1 AKGERQPS
9 LAAGHEPRCRRHR
22 ERCRNSTHKFAAA
35 GSSSARAAG
44 RWGFVDP
51 RDHWNYCRYP
61 DHPFHPLARHPVLAS
76 FFSGLRWTRRRFRGR
91 RRLRWWWRVRRLW
104 WGQFWWRRGKQQLVA
119 REDTMVPEDKI
130 DDFVKRVREAA
141 GSNLESVLLFGS
153 AVSGDFHPGLSNLN
167 LLCVLRDCSFAV
179 LQALAPVAK
188 WWDRQKKPP
197 PLCMTRKELE
207 RSTDVFTVELLDM
220 QQHHRVLFG
229 EDVVQE
235 LRISMHVHRV
245 QVEYELRE
253 KLILL
258 RQQVLLAAGSDSRL
272 WDLVLHSVPSFGT
285 LFRHALIA
293 LGDASQSS
301 RRAAV
306 DTLSKRVGFDLSAV
320 HQALDV

>member
-1 AKGERQPS
+1 
-9 LAAGHEPRCRRHR
+9 
-22 ERCRNSTHKFAAA
+22 
-35 GSSSARAAG
+35 
-44 RWGFVDP
+44 
-51 RDHWNYCRYP
+51 
-61 DHPFHPLARHPVLAS
+61 
-76 FFSGLRWTRRRFRGR
+76 
-91 RRLRWWWRVRRLW
+91 
-104 WGQFWWRRGKQQLVA
+104 
-119 REDTMVPEDKI
+119 MVPEDKI

-167 LLCVLRDCSFAV
+167 LLCVLRDCSFAA

-188 WWDRQKKPP
+188 WWERQKQPA

-207 RSTDVFTVELLDM
+207 RSTDVFTIELLDM

-229 EDVVQE
+229 EDVVQG

-258 RQQVLLAAGSDSRL
+258 RQQVLLASGNNSRL
-272 WDLVLHSVPSFGT
+272 WDLLLRSVPSFGT

-293 LGDASQSS
+293 LGDASQPG
-301 RRAAV
+301 RREAV
-306 DTLSKRVGFDLSAV
+306 LALSKRVEFDPSAIL
-320 HQALDV
+320 QALDVREHKADPKKIDISDLVARHLAAIEKVTAAVDEALDSDAPGRA

>member
-1 AKGERQPS
+1 M
-9 LAAGHEPRCRRHR
+9 
-22 ERCRNSTHKFAAA
+22 
-35 GSSSARAAG
+35 
-44 RWGFVDP
+44 V
-51 RDHWNYCRYP
+51 
-61 DHPFHPLARHPVLAS
+61 
-76 FFSGLRWTRRRFRGR
+76 SG
-91 RRLRWWWRVRRLW
+91 
-104 WGQFWWRRGKQQLVA
+104 
-119 REDTMVPEDKI
+119 EDKTGKESKEKI
-130 DDFVKRVREAA
+130 DEFVKRVREAA
-141 GSNLESVLLFGS
+141 GPNVESIILFGS

-167 LLCVLRDCSFAV
+167 LLCVLRDSSFAA

-188 WWDRQKKPP
+188 WWDRQKQPP
-197 PLCMTRKELE
+197 PLCMSRRELE
-207 RSTDVFTVELLDM
+207 RSTDVFTIELLDM

-229 EDVVQE
+229 ENVVQG

-320 HQALDV
+320 HHALDVREHKADPKKMNINDLAARYVTAVEKVTAAVDEALDSDASGRT